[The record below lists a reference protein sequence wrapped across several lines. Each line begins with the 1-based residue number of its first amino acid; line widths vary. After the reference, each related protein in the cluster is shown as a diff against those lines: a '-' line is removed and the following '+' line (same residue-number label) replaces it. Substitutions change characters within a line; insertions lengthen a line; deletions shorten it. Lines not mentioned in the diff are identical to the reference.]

1 MRYRLARP
9 LQEQINNIWAVIN
22 ELKSL
27 ITCPMETPLTTEE
40 SIIEVN
46 EARSTERNDE
56 PSTPKK
62 KLITDYFKPE
72 GYANIR
78 KKEKQMAKTLNKK
91 IIELETEVANLKK
104 ENNIDYENN
113 QLKTELYHI
122 KQENKPKKDQINCKP
137 AKTKLLEKTSNE
149 KSKNIMDNL
158 NPAQANAKAEMLE
171 EKEKKDNSL
180 IIVAGDSIVNPILP
194 GLLNTLQTR
203 RGGRILPPS

>member
-27 ITCPMETPLTTEE
+27 ITCSMETPLTTEE

-104 ENNIDYENN
+104 ENNTDYENN

-122 KQENKPKKDQINCKP
+122 KQENKPKKDQINCNLLKLKYWRKP
-137 AKTKLLEKTSNE
+137 QMRN
-149 KSKNIMDNL
+149 
-158 NPAQANAKAEMLE
+158 Q
-171 EKEKKDNSL
+171 
-180 IIVAGDSIVNPILP
+180 
-194 GLLNTLQTR
+194 
-203 RGGRILPPS
+203 RILWIILTPLKLMRKQKC